1 MCLYT
6 HIHIY
11 MYIHTYICICTHLY
25 IHICI
30 YMQIYVCVFVH
41 TLYIGTYVFIPI
53 HIYIHT
59 YTFVYM
65 YVYTYMYVSCVCFV
79 KVCVYRVCTH
89 RANMQVSLFKQCNA
103 RLSWFQCFFETYF
116 FAGLCC
122 QSAVLVRE
130 SVELSCCIWHTWTT
144 VANVSVTGCKVA
156 VVCKNMTFV
165 FEICIARLWIRWA
178 FIFGGRGHYMC
189 LSWGGEHLN
198 YKFNVVVTG
207 CNVTVV
213 ETWGAGLETQKNKK
227 NLVPRF

>member
-1 MCLYT
+1 M
-6 HIHIY
+6 
-11 MYIHTYICICTHLY
+11 Y
-25 IHICI
+25 IHIC
-30 YMQIYVCVFVH
+30 MFHVCV
-41 TLYIGTYVFIPI
+41 LLR
-53 HIYIHT
+53 
-59 YTFVYM
+59 
-65 YVYTYMYVSCVCFV
+65 CVCIEYVHIGPTCKYLFLNNAMP
-79 KVCVYRVCTH
+79 VCLDFNVFLKH
-89 RANMQVSLFKQCNA
+89 F
-103 RLSWFQCFFETYF
+103 F

-213 ETWGAGLETQKNKK
+213 ETWGSGVETQKNKK